1 MLMMWNM
8 ALLSLATDL
17 AVSLVRDQNP
27 QPTPAE
33 RRERIDA
40 QFLLVLRCVVAKV
53 TSTWTM

>member
-1 MLMMWNM
+1 MLMLWNM
-8 ALLSLATDL
+8 ALLSLATNL

-33 RRERIDA
+33 WRERIDA
-40 QFLLVLRCVVAKV
+40 QFLLVLRSGVAKV